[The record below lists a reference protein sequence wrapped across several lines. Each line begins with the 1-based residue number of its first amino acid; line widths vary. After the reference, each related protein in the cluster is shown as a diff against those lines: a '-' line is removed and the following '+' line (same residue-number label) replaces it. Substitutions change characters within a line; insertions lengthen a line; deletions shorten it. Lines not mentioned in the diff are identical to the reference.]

1 VKNKQIKAKRDR
13 IDTLMADPNTTLGH
27 KRASV
32 RAIEIEEAKL
42 YEEYL
47 QRFSAK
53 QKALQATKGQR
64 EAVRSP

>member
-1 VKNKQIKAKRDR
+1 
-13 IDTLMADPNTTLGH
+13 MADPNTTRGH

-47 QRFSAK
+47 QRSMQSA
-53 QKALQATKGQR
+53 R
-64 EAVRSP
+64 PC